1 MTEQAKLRL
10 LKTDLMM
17 TQDNELYDV
26 FLRSLLDS
34 SKEFLQRQGMTFDDD
49 RSEDVQLQ
57 ISYAAFLFRQRN
69 NQEQNVPQWLRRL
82 INNRIFSEKAGD
94 TS

>member
-26 FLRSLLDS
+26 FLRTLLIS
-34 SKEFLQRQGMTFDDD
+34 SKEFLQRQGMTFDDEK
-49 RSEDVQLQ
+49 SEDVQLQ

-69 NQEQNVPQWLRRL
+69 GQEQSVPQWLQRL
-82 INNRIFSEKAGD
+82 INNRIFSEKAKV
-94 TS
+94 SE